1 MIVSRRPSLYRLPG
15 RLIADLL
22 LMAGLLLPPSGLAQE
37 PLGALLGPPLDG
49 AELAG
54 VRGGFAEDGGLRL
67 SFGLERRTYINGNL
81 ESRTVFYPAG
91 PDAALNL
98 SPADFNT
105 VLQNSLDHQQLRT
118 MTLLEVRMS
127 GFDPVAFS
135 RFDSLKSAQT
145 FNPRR

>member
-15 RLIADLL
+15 RLTAGLILL
-22 LMAGLLLPPSGLAQE
+22 AGLLLPASGLAQE
-37 PLGALLGPPLDG
+37 PLAALLGPPLDG
-49 AELAG
+49 ADLAG

-67 SFGLERRTYINGNL
+67 TFGLERRIYVNGNL
-81 ESRTVFYPAG
+81 ESRTVLYPAG

-98 SPADFNT
+98 SPADLT
-105 VLQNSLDHQQLRT
+105 SVLQNSLDHQQLRA

-135 RFDSLKSAQT
+135 RFESLKNAQT